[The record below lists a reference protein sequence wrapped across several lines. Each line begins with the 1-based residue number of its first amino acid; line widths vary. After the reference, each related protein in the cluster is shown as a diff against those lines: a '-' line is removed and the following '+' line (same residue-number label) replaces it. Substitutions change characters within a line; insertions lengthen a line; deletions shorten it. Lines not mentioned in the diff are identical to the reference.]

1 MNSHPN
7 THTKHLRNDILLFA
21 ILFLIGASAFIYQKH
36 KFDNAPVSNIAMAII
51 KADGKTLDPIDLSKD
66 GYYAFKT
73 EAGFNH
79 VIVENGT
86 IQVVKSDCPDR
97 ICVNHAPISKKGEV
111 IICLPHKLE
120 ITIIESEES
129 IDAVAE

>member
-1 MNSHPN
+1 MNSHQS
-7 THTKHLRNDILLFA
+7 THTKHLRNDILLLVLL
-21 ILFLIGASAFIYQKH
+21 ILVGVSAYFFKEQSIRKAAFSSVALINVNGETLYRIDLNKDDTFSLDTEFGYNMVTVK
-36 KFDNAPVSNIAMAII
+36 
-51 KADGKTLDPIDLSKD
+51 DGKIMVSK
-66 GYYAFKT
+66 A
-73 EAGFNH
+73 
-79 VIVENGT
+79 
-86 IQVVKSDCPDR
+86 DCPDQ